1 VTSSNAT
8 AGGVSTGL
16 GVSPTHINAV
26 VGIAKAYATRVGE
39 GPFPTEALDAVG
51 DSIREHGG
59 EFGSVTGRP
68 RRCGW
73 FDLPLLRY
81 SNIINGMQSLILTK
95 LDVLDHLE
103 KIPVCT
109 GYRYGGE
116 KLHEMPALPRILEAV
131 EPVYDERPG
140 WKSPTQGITRY
151 QDLPQAAKDYVQYLA
166 DQTGIEIGAI
176 STGPE
181 RDQTIFVE
189 GSKLEALLR

>member
-1 VTSSNAT
+1 
-8 AGGVSTGL
+8 
-16 GVSPTHINAV
+16 
-26 VGIAKAYATRVGE
+26 VGE

-81 SNIINGMQSLILTK
+81 SNILNGITSLVLTK
-95 LDVLDHLE
+95 LDVLDHLD

-109 GYRYGGE
+109 AYRYKGE
-116 KLHEMPALPRILEAV
+116 VLKEMPALPRVLEAV
-131 EPVYDERPG
+131 EPVYNERPG
-140 WKSPTQGITRY
+140 WQCATQGMKQY
-151 QDLPQAAKDYVQYLA
+151 DELPQAAKDYVRYLA

-189 GSKLEALLR
+189 GSKLKTLLR